1 MKMLTKENIITTIN
15 GLEEPF
21 VLDDILER
29 IILLEKIE
37 RGLEESKNNQVFS
50 EEEVDKRI
58 ESWLV

>member
-1 MKMLTKENIITTIN
+1 MLTKENIITTIN

>member
-1 MKMLTKENIITTIN
+1 MLTKENIISTIN

-21 VLDDILER
+21 ILDDILER

-37 RGLEESKNNQVFS
+37 RGLEESRNNQVFS